1 MSFST
6 LIEQR
11 RTIYH
16 LGPVLPTSERSV
28 EQLVEH
34 AVKHTPA
41 AFNSQS
47 ARVIILFGEAHHKLW
62 ALTKENLRAIVPPDR
77 FGSTEDKIASFG
89 AGAGTVLF
97 FEDQSVVD
105 DLMKKFALYA
115 PNFPIWSQQSSGML
129 QYVVWTGLANI
140 NIGASLQHYNE
151 VIESDVAK
159 VFDVPSTWKLIAQM
173 PFGSVETPAGDKQ
186 FNPIEDRFK
195 VLR

>member
-6 LIEQR
+6 FVEQR

-16 LGPVLPTSERSV
+16 LGSSIPISEKSI

-34 AVKHTPA
+34 AVKHSPS

-47 ARVIILFGEAHHKLW
+47 ARVIVLFGDAHNTLW
-62 ALTKENLRAIVPPDR
+62 SLTKENLRAIVPAEK
-77 FGSTEDKIASFG
+77 FGPTEDKINSFG

-97 FEDQSVVD
+97 FEDQSVVEY
-105 DLMKKFALYA
+105 LMANFVQYA
-115 PNFPIWSQQSSGML
+115 HNFPIWSQQSSGML

-140 NIGASLQHYNE
+140 NLGASLQHYNE

-159 VFDVPSTWKLIAQM
+159 AFDVPSTWKLIAQM
-173 PFGSVETPAGDKQ
+173 PFGSIQTPAGEKQ
-186 FNPIEDRFK
+186 FNPIEDRFR

>member
-16 LGPVLPTSERSV
+16 LGSSIPISEKSI

-34 AVKHTPA
+34 AVKHTPS

-47 ARVIILFGEAHHKLW
+47 ARVIVLFGDAHNTLW
-62 ALTKENLRAIVPPDR
+62 SLTKENLRAIVPAEK
-77 FGSTEDKIASFG
+77 FGTTEDKINSFG
-89 AGAGTVLF
+89 SGAGTVLF
-97 FEDQSVVD
+97 FEDQSVVEY
-105 DLMKKFALYA
+105 LMTNFVQYA
-115 PNFPIWSQQSSGML
+115 HNFPIWSQQSSGML

-151 VIESDVAK
+151 VIESDVAEA
-159 VFDVPSTWKLIAQM
+159 FDVPSTWKLIAQM
-173 PFGSVETPAGDKQ
+173 PFGSIETPAGEKE
-186 FNPIEDRFK
+186 FNPIEDRFR

>member
-11 RTIYH
+11 RTIYD

-28 EQLVEH
+28 EQLVQH

-47 ARVIILFGEAHHKLW
+47 ARVIILFGEAHYKLW

-77 FGSTEDKIASFG
+77 FGSTEDKISSFG

-173 PFGSVETPAGDKQ
+173 PFGSVETPAGNKQ

>member
-6 LIEQR
+6 FVEQR

-16 LGPVLPTSERSV
+16 LGSSIPISEKSI

-34 AVKHTPA
+34 AVKHSPS

-47 ARVIILFGEAHHKLW
+47 ARVIVLFGDAHNILW
-62 ALTKENLRAIVPPDR
+62 SLTKENLRAIVSPDK
-77 FGSTEDKIASFG
+77 FGATEDKIASFG

-140 NIGASLQHYNE
+140 NLGASLQHYNE
-151 VIESDVAK
+151 VIESDVSVA
-159 VFDVPSTWKLIAQM
+159 FDVPSTWKLIAQM
-173 PFGSVETPAGDKQ
+173 PFGSIETPASDKT
-186 FNPIEDRFK
+186 FNPIKDRFR

>member
-6 LIEQR
+6 FVEQR

-16 LGPVLPTSERSV
+16 LGSSIPISEKSI

-34 AVKHTPA
+34 AVKHTPS

-47 ARVIILFGEAHHKLW
+47 ARVIVLFGDAHNTLW
-62 ALTKENLRAIVPPDR
+62 SLTKENLRAIVPAEKFSP
-77 FGSTEDKIASFG
+77 TEDKINSFG
-89 AGAGTVLF
+89 SGAGTVLF
-97 FEDQSVVD
+97 FEDQSVVEY
-105 DLMKKFALYA
+105 LMTNFVQYA
-115 PNFPIWSQQSSGML
+115 HNFPIWSQQSSGML

-151 VIESDVAK
+151 VIESDVAEA
-159 VFDVPSTWKLIAQM
+159 FDVPSTWKLIAQM
-173 PFGSVETPAGDKQ
+173 PFGSIETPAGDKQ
-186 FNPIEDRFK
+186 FNPIEDRFR

>member
-11 RTIYH
+11 RTIYD

-28 EQLVEH
+28 EQLVQH

-77 FGSTEDKIASFG
+77 FGSTEDKISSFG

-151 VIESDVAK
+151 VIESDIAK

-173 PFGSVETPAGDKQ
+173 PFGSIETPAGDKQ
-186 FNPIEDRFK
+186 FNPIEDRFQ

>member
-1 MSFST
+1 MSFSA
-6 LIEQR
+6 LIKQR

-16 LGPVLPTSERSV
+16 LGSTLSVSETTI
-28 EQLVEH
+28 EQLVED
-34 AVKHTPA
+34 AIKHSPS

-77 FGSTEDKIASFG
+77 FGATEDKIASFG

-105 DLMKKFALYA
+105 DLMKNFALYA
-115 PNFPIWSQQSSGML
+115 PNFPVWSQQSSGML

-140 NIGASLQHYNE
+140 NVGASLQHYNE
-151 VIESDVAK
+151 VIESDVAEA
-159 VFDVPSTWKLIAQM
+159 FDIPSTWKLIAQM
-173 PFGSVETPAGDKQ
+173 PFGSIETPAGDKR
-186 FNPIEDRFK
+186 FNPIEDRFQ

>member
-6 LIEQR
+6 FVEQR

-16 LGPVLPTSERSV
+16 LGSSIPISEKSI

-34 AVKHTPA
+34 AVKHSPS

-47 ARVIILFGEAHHKLW
+47 ARVIVLFGDAHNILW
-62 ALTKENLRAIVPPDR
+62 SLTKENLRAIVSPDK
-77 FGSTEDKIASFG
+77 FGATEDKIASFG

-140 NIGASLQHYNE
+140 NLGASLQHYNE
-151 VIESDVAK
+151 VIESDVAEA
-159 VFDVPSTWKLIAQM
+159 FDVPSTWKLIAQM
-173 PFGSVETPAGDKQ
+173 PFGSIETPASDKT
-186 FNPIEDRFK
+186 FNPIKDRFR

>member
-6 LIEQR
+6 FVEQR

-16 LGPVLPTSERSV
+16 LGSSIPISEKSI

-34 AVKHTPA
+34 AVKHSPS

-47 ARVIILFGEAHHKLW
+47 ARVIVLFGDAHNILW
-62 ALTKENLRAIVPPDR
+62 SLTKENLRAIVSPDK
-77 FGSTEDKIASFG
+77 FGATEDKIASFG

-140 NIGASLQHYNE
+140 NLGASLQHYNE
-151 VIESDVAK
+151 VIESDVSAA
-159 VFDVPSTWKLIAQM
+159 FDIPSTWKLIAQM
-173 PFGSVETPAGDKQ
+173 PFGSIETPAGDKT
-186 FNPIEDRFK
+186 FNPIEDRFR

>member
-16 LGPVLPTSERSV
+16 LGSSVPISEKSI

-34 AVKHTPA
+34 AVKHTPS

-47 ARVIILFGEAHHKLW
+47 ARVIVLFGDAHNTLW
-62 ALTKENLRAIVPPDR
+62 SLTKENLRAIVPAEK
-77 FGSTEDKIASFG
+77 FGPTEDKINSFG
-89 AGAGTVLF
+89 SGAGTVLF
-97 FEDQSVVD
+97 FEDQSVVEY
-105 DLMKKFALYA
+105 LMTNFVQYA
-115 PNFPIWSQQSSGML
+115 HNFPIWSQQSSGML

-151 VIESDVAK
+151 VIESDVAEA
-159 VFDVPSTWKLIAQM
+159 FDVPSTWKLIAQM
-173 PFGSVETPAGDKQ
+173 PFGSIETPAVDKE

>member
-11 RTIYH
+11 RTIYD

-28 EQLVEH
+28 EQLVQH

-47 ARVIILFGEAHHKLW
+47 ARVIILFGEAHYKLW

-77 FGSTEDKIASFG
+77 FGSTEDKISSFG

-105 DLMKKFALYA
+105 DLMRKFALYA

-151 VIESDVAK
+151 VIESDVSEA
-159 VFDVPSTWKLIAQM
+159 FDVPSTWKLIAQM
-173 PFGSVETPAGDKQ
+173 PFGSIETPAIDKE

>member
-6 LIEQR
+6 FVEQR

-16 LGPVLPTSERSV
+16 LGSSIPISEKSI

-34 AVKHTPA
+34 AVKHTPS

-47 ARVIILFGEAHHKLW
+47 ARVIVLFGDAHNTLW
-62 ALTKENLRAIVPPDR
+62 SLTKENLRAIVPAEK
-77 FGSTEDKIASFG
+77 FGPTEDKINSFG
-89 AGAGTVLF
+89 SGAGTVLF
-97 FEDQSVVD
+97 FEDQSVVEY
-105 DLMKKFALYA
+105 LMTNFVQYA
-115 PNFPIWSQQSSGML
+115 HNFPIWSQQSSGML

-151 VIESDVAK
+151 VIESDVAEA
-159 VFDVPSTWKLIAQM
+159 FDVPSTWKLIAQM
-173 PFGSVETPAGDKQ
+173 PFGSIETPAGDKQ
-186 FNPIEDRFK
+186 FNPIEDRFR

>member
-6 LIEQR
+6 FVEQR

-16 LGPVLPTSERSV
+16 LGASIPISEKSI

-34 AVKHTPA
+34 AVKHTPS

-47 ARVIILFGEAHHKLW
+47 ARVIILFGDAHNKLW
-62 ALTKENLRAIVPPDR
+62 SLTKENLRAIVPAEK
-77 FGSTEDKIASFG
+77 FGTTEDKITSFG

-97 FEDQSVVD
+97 FEDQSVVEY
-105 DLMKKFALYA
+105 LMTNFVQYA
-115 PNFPIWSQQSSGML
+115 HNFPIWSQQSSGML

-140 NIGASLQHYNE
+140 NLGASLQHYNE
-151 VIESDVAK
+151 VIESDVAEA
-159 VFDVPSTWKLIAQM
+159 FDVPSTWKLIAQM
-173 PFGSVETPAGDKQ
+173 PFGSIETPAGDKT
-186 FNPIEDRFK
+186 FKSIEDRFR

>member
-11 RTIYH
+11 RTIYD

-28 EQLVEH
+28 EQLVQH

-47 ARVIILFGEAHHKLW
+47 ARVIILFGEAHYKLW

-77 FGSTEDKIASFG
+77 FGSTEDKISSFG

-151 VIESDVAK
+151 VIESDVSEA
-159 VFDVPSTWKLIAQM
+159 FDVPSTWKLIAQM
-173 PFGSVETPAGDKQ
+173 PFGSIETPAIDKE

>member
-6 LIEQR
+6 FVEQR

-16 LGPVLPTSERSV
+16 LGSSIPISEKSI

-34 AVKHTPA
+34 AVKHTPS

-47 ARVIILFGEAHHKLW
+47 ARVIVLFGDAHNTLW
-62 ALTKENLRAIVPPDR
+62 SLTKENLRAIVPADK
-77 FGSTEDKIASFG
+77 FGPTEDKINSFG
-89 AGAGTVLF
+89 SGAGTVLF
-97 FEDQSVVD
+97 FEDQSVVEY
-105 DLMKKFALYA
+105 LMTNFVQYA
-115 PNFPIWSQQSSGML
+115 HNFPIWSQQSSGML

-151 VIESDVAK
+151 VIESDVAEA
-159 VFDVPSTWKLIAQM
+159 FDVPSTWKLIAQM
-173 PFGSVETPAGDKQ
+173 PFGSIETPAGDKQ
-186 FNPIEDRFK
+186 FNPIEDRFR